1 MLNVG
6 IINITGYA
14 GSEIA
19 RLVYSHPEI
28 KLVSATGR
36 SKAGQNLDE
45 VFPHLE
51 KTNIKIQE
59 ELSENIEFV
68 FSALPHAA
76 SAEKLSQYVESGIP
90 VVDISADFR
99 LKDIETY
106 EDWYETKHPKP
117 ELVEQASYG
126 LPELYREKIKKSK
139 LVANPGCFPTGGIL
153 SMAPAV
159 ENNLIEELIIID
171 SKTGVSGAG
180 RTAKE
185 AFGFSELN
193 DNCSAYGTK
202 GHRHQPEITQELNFL
217 TNNKIKVL
225 FTPHLVSMTRGI
237 LGTNYAILK
246 NDINENDVIELYK
259 EFYKNEPFIKIVNAP
274 PATKHTWGS
283 NFVYL
288 YPYVRKDTNTLVV
301 ISALDNLVKGSAGAA
316 IQNMN
321 LMQGFEETMGISVLP
336 IYP

>member
-14 GSEIA
+14 GAEIA
-19 RLVYSHPEI
+19 RLVYSHPE
-28 KLVSATGR
+28 LELASATGR
-36 SKAGQNLDE
+36 SKAGLNLDE

-59 ELSENIEFV
+59 ELSDNVDFV

-76 SAEKLSQYVESGIP
+76 SAEKLSQYVDSGIP
-90 VVDISADFR
+90 AIDISADFR
-99 LKDIETY
+99 LKDLSTY
-106 EDWYETKHPKP
+106 ENWYEITHPRP
-117 ELVEQASYG
+117 ELINQSAYG
-126 LPELYREKIKKSK
+126 LPELHREDIKKSK

-153 SMAPAV
+153 SMSPAV
-159 ENNLIEELIIID
+159 SHNLIEELIIID
-171 SKTGVSGAG
+171 SKTGISGAG

-185 AFGFSELN
+185 SFGFSELN
-193 DNCSAYGTK
+193 DNCAAYGTK
-202 GHRHQPEITQELNFL
+202 GHRHQPEMAQELNFL
-217 TNNKIKVL
+217 SDTKIKVL

-237 LGTNYAILK
+237 LGTNYATLK
-246 NDINENDVIELYK
+246 KEIKEKDVVGLYK
-259 EFYKNEPFIKIVNAP
+259 EFYKNEPFIKIVDAP

-288 YPYVRKDTNTLVV
+288 YPYVREETNTLVV

-316 IQNMN
+316 IQNLN
-321 LMQGFEETMGISVLP
+321 IMQGFEETMGIGALP